1 MPLYRCDHCHG
12 WRLRTA
18 RAAALH
24 DTAHWYEMLRE
35 RLVRSTSS
43 LPAPRH
49 PADPLIVTV

>member
-43 LPAPRH
+43 LPVPRH
-49 PADPLIVTV
+49 PTDPLTVTV